1 MKFLIVSHVI
11 HSKLDDKIYGYGPYI
26 KEMNLWLK
34 YVDEVE
40 IIAPLRGGKP
50 DKIDLSYKHDKLTF
64 TQVPA
69 FNLIGIKNKLK
80 TILVTPWIFTKILI
94 AMQRADHIHLRC
106 PGNMGLL
113 GSIAQIFFPSKVKT
127 AKYAGN
133 WDPNS
138 LQPKTYIW
146 QKKILANPILS
157 KNMKVLVYGDW
168 EGQSKNVIPFFT
180 ATYKE
185 SQKEDIP
192 QKDLFGEIRLLF
204 VGSLSA
210 GKQPMLALESLKSL
224 RDDGINV
231 RIDMLGE
238 GVERSKLE
246 KYISKYNLEKYAS
259 LHGNQNADY
268 VKEMYKKSHFL
279 ILVSKSEGW
288 PKVVAEAM
296 FWGCLPISSKVSCVA
311 YMLDYGKRGKV
322 IESNVNDITKEIK
335 YYINNPQIWD
345 ESVSQ
350 AVKWSRA
357 FTLDRFEKEIGKL
370 LDEKKQ

>member
-11 HSKLDDKIYGYGPYI
+11 HSKFDNKIYGYGPYI
-26 KEMNLWLK
+26 KEMNLWIK

-40 IIAPLRGGKP
+40 IVAPLKEGNP
-50 DKIDLSYKHDKLTF
+50 DKIDLAYVHDKVTF

-69 FNLIGIKNKLK
+69 FNIIGIKDKLK
-80 TILVTPWIFTKILI
+80 TILVTPWIFIKILI
-94 AMQRADHIHLRC
+94 AMKRADHIHLRC

-113 GSIAQIFFPSKVKT
+113 GSVAQIFFPSKLKT

-138 LQPKTYIW
+138 LQPKTYVW

-157 KNMKVLVYGDW
+157 KNMKVLVYGEW
-168 EGQSKNVIPFFT
+168 EGQSKNIIPFFT

-192 QKDLFGEIRLLF
+192 QKDLSGEIRLLF

-210 GKQPMLALESLKSL
+210 GKQPMLALESLKVL

-246 KYISKYNLEKYAS
+246 EYISKHKLEKYAS
-259 LHGNQNADY
+259 LHGNQNAEY
-268 VKEMYKKSHFL
+268 VQEMYKKSHFL

-288 PKVVAEAM
+288 PKVIAEAM

-311 YMLDYGKRGKV
+311 YMLGYGKRGKV
-322 IESNVNDITKEIK
+322 IESNVDDITKEIK
-335 YYINNPQIWD
+335 YYINNPKIWD

-350 AVKWSRA
+350 AVKWSRE

-370 LDEKKQ
+370 LDEKK

>member
-1 MKFLIVSHVI
+1 MKFLIISHVI

-26 KEMNLWLK
+26 KEMNLWIK

-40 IIAPLRGGKP
+40 VVAPLKEGNP
-50 DKIDLSYKHDKLTF
+50 DKIDLSYVHDKVTF
-64 TQVPA
+64 TQVPV

-80 TILVTPWIFTKILI
+80 TLLVTPWIFTKILV

-113 GSIAQIFFPSKVKT
+113 GSVAQIFFPSKVKT

-138 LQPKTYIW
+138 LQPKTYVW

-157 KNMKVLVYGDW
+157 KNMKVLVYGNW
-168 EGQSKNVIPFFT
+168 EGQSKNIIPFFT

-192 QKDLFGEIRLLF
+192 KKDLLGEIRLLF
-204 VGSLSA
+204 VGSLNA
-210 GKQPMLALESLKSL
+210 GKQPMLALESLKVL
-224 RDDGINV
+224 RDNGINV
-231 RIDMLGE
+231 RLDMLGE
-238 GVERSKLE
+238 GAERKNIENYIVKYKLE
-246 KYISKYNLEKYAS
+246 EYAY

-311 YMLDYGKRGKV
+311 YMLGYGERGK
-322 IESNVNDITKEIK
+322 IIRPNANDIVKEIR
-335 YYINNPQIWD
+335 YYIKYPKVWEDSI
-345 ESVSQ
+345 SK
-350 AVKWSRA
+350 AVDWSRE

-370 LDEKKQ
+370 LDEK